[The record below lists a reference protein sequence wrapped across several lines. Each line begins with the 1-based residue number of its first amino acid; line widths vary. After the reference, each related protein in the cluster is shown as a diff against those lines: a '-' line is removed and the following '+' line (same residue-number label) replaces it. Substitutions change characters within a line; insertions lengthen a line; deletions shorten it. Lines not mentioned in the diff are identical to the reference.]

1 MSVDLDL
8 LKNYYSNQPGAEKPA
23 SVRYWCQD
31 ESRFDLRTIPGR
43 KITATGVK
51 PVGLGQWLSQG
62 YYLYGLVEPKS
73 GENFFWEF
81 SHMDSACFQVYLQKF
96 ARAYPEDLHII
107 QLDNGPLHTAKKLKL
122 PPNIV
127 LLFQPAHS
135 PELNPIERLWEH
147 LKGQLRWQVFK
158 DLRHLQERVS
168 ELLNNLELD
177 VITSLTGW
185 AYILDS
191 LALYYHSKHKKI

>member
-1 MSVDLDL
+1 MSVDLEL
-8 LKNYYSNQPGAEKPA
+8 LKNYSNQPGAEKPA

-51 PVGLGQWLSQG
+51 PVGLGQWQSEG

-81 SHMDSACFQVYLQKF
+81 SPMDSACFQVYLQEF

-107 QLDNGPLHTAKKLKL
+107 Q
-122 PPNIV
+122 
-127 LLFQPAHS
+127 
-135 PELNPIERLWEH
+135 WEH
-147 LKGQLRWQVFK
+147 LSFAN
-158 DLRHLQERVS
+158 S
-168 ELLNNLELD
+168 
-177 VITSLTGW
+177 
-185 AYILDS
+185 
-191 LALYYHSKHKKI
+191 

>member
-1 MSVDLDL
+1 MSVDLEL

-62 YYLYGLVEPKS
+62 YYLYGLVKPKS

-135 PELNPIERLWEH
+135 PQLNPIERLWEH

-191 LALYYHSKHKKI
+191 LSVAGF

>member
-1 MSVDLDL
+1 
-8 LKNYYSNQPGAEKPA
+8 
-23 SVRYWCQD
+23 
-31 ESRFDLRTIPGR
+31 
-43 KITATGVK
+43 
-51 PVGLGQWLSQG
+51 VGLGQWQSEG

-81 SHMDSACFQVYLQKF
+81 SPMDSACFQVYLQEF

-158 DLRHLQERVS
+158 DLEHLQERVS
-168 ELLNNLELD
+168 ERLNNLELD

-191 LALYYHSKHKKI
+191 LSVAGI

>member
-1 MSVDLDL
+1 MSIDLEL
-8 LKNYYSNQPGAEKPA
+8 LKSYYSNQPGAEKAA

-51 PVGLGQWLSQG
+51 PVGLVQWQSEG

-73 GENFFWEF
+73 GSNFFWEF
-81 SHMDSACFQVYLQKF
+81 SHMDSACFQVYLQEF

-107 QLDNGPLHTAKKLKL
+107 QLDNGPLHTAKKLQL

-147 LKGQLRWQVFK
+147 LKGQLKWQVFK
-158 DLRHLQERVS
+158 DLKHLQEQVS

-185 AYILDS
+185 TYILDS
-191 LALYYHSKHKKI
+191 LSVAGI

>member
-1 MSVDLDL
+1 MSIDLEL
-8 LKNYYSNQPGAEKPA
+8 LKSYYSNQPGAEKFA

-51 PVGLGQWLSQG
+51 PVGKVQWESEG

-73 GENFFWEF
+73 GSNFFYEF
-81 SHMDSACFQVYLQKF
+81 SHMDSACFQEYLREF

-107 QLDNGPLHTAKKLKL
+107 QLDNGPLHTAKKLQV

-158 DLRHLQERVS
+158 DIQHLQERVS
-168 ELLNNLELD
+168 ELLHNLGQE

-185 AYILDS
+185 AYILD
-191 LALYYHSKHKKI
+191 ALSVAGI

>member
-1 MSVDLDL
+1 
-8 LKNYYSNQPGAEKPA
+8 
-23 SVRYWCQD
+23 
-31 ESRFDLRTIPGR
+31 
-43 KITATGVK
+43 
-51 PVGLGQWLSQG
+51 
-62 YYLYGLVEPKS
+62 
-73 GENFFWEF
+73 
-81 SHMDSACFQVYLQKF
+81 MDSACFQVYLQEF

-135 PELNPIERLWEH
+135 PQLNPIERLWEH

-158 DLRHLQERVS
+158 DLQHLQERVS

-191 LALYYHSKHKKI
+191 LSVAGI

>member
-1 MSVDLDL
+1 LSLDLEL

-43 KITATGVK
+43 KITATGAK
-51 PVGLGQWLSQG
+51 PVGLGQWQSEG

-81 SHMDSACFQVYLQKF
+81 SHMDSACFQVYLQEF

-107 QLDNGPLHTAKKLKL
+107 QLDNRPLHTAKKLKL

-158 DLRHLQERVS
+158 NLEHLQERVS

-191 LALYYHSKHKKI
+191 LSVAGI

>member
-1 MSVDLDL
+1 MSIDLEL
-8 LKNYYSNQPGAEKPA
+8 LKSYYSNQLAAEKPK

-31 ESRFDLRTIPGR
+31 ESRFDRHTIPGR

-51 PVGLGQWLSQG
+51 PVGKVQWESEG

-73 GENFFWEF
+73 GENFFYEF
-81 SHMDSACFQVYLQKF
+81 SHMDSTCFEIYLREF
-96 ARAYPEDLHII
+96 AHAYPEDLHII
-107 QLDNGPLHTAKKLKL
+107 QLDNGPLHKAKKLQV

-147 LKGQLRWQVFK
+147 LKSQLKWQVFK
-158 DLRHLQERVS
+158 DLKHLQEQVS
-168 ELLNNLELD
+168 EQLKNLGQE

-185 AYILDS
+185 AYILD
-191 LALYYHSKHKKI
+191 ALSVAGI

>member
-1 MSVDLDL
+1 MSIDLKL
-8 LKNYYSNQPGAEKPA
+8 LKSYYSNQPGAKKPA

-51 PVGLGQWLSQG
+51 PVGLRQWQSEG

-81 SHMDSACFQVYLQKF
+81 SHMDSACFQVYLQEF

-107 QLDNGPLHTAKKLKL
+107 QLDNGPLHTAKKLQL

-158 DLRHLQERVS
+158 DLQHLQERVS
-168 ELLNNLELD
+168 ELLNNLDLD

-191 LALYYHSKHKKI
+191 LSVAGI

>member
-1 MSVDLDL
+1 LEL
-8 LKNYYSNQPGAEKPA
+8 LKSYYSNQPGAEKPA
-23 SVRYWCQD
+23 SVRYWGQD

-73 GENFFWEF
+73 GSNFFWEF
-81 SHMDSACFQVYLQKF
+81 SHMDSACFQVYLQEF
-96 ARAYPEDLHII
+96 ARAYPEEEHII
-107 QLDNGPLHTAKKLKL
+107 QLDNGPLHTAKKLEV

-127 LLFQPAHS
+127 LLFQPSPS

-147 LKGQLRWQVFK
+147 LKGQLKWQVFK
-158 DLRHLQERVS
+158 DLQHLQERVS
-168 ELLNNLELD
+168 ELLNNLGPD

-185 AYILDS
+185 AYILD
-191 LALYYHSKHKKI
+191 ALSVVGI

>member
-1 MSVDLDL
+1 MSLDLEL
-8 LKNYYSNQPGAEKPA
+8 LKNYYSNQAGAEKPA
-23 SVRYWCQD
+23 SVRYWCTD

-51 PVGLGQWLSQG
+51 PVGLGQWQSEG

-73 GENFFWEF
+73 GSNFFWEF
-81 SHMDSACFQVYLQKF
+81 SHMDSACFQVYLKEF
-96 ARAYPEDLHII
+96 ARAYPEDFHII
-107 QLDNGPLHTAKKLKL
+107 QLDNGPLHTAKKLEVPL
-122 PPNIV
+122 NIV
-127 LLFQPAHS
+127 LLFQPSHS

-147 LKGQLRWQVFK
+147 LKGQLKWQVFK
-158 DLRHLQERVS
+158 DIQHLQERVS

-191 LALYYHSKHKKI
+191 LSVAGI

>member
-1 MSVDLDL
+1 MSLDL
-8 LKNYYSNQPGAEKPA
+8 ELLKSYYSNQSGAEKPA

-51 PVGLGQWLSQG
+51 PVGLVQWQSEG

-81 SHMDSACFQVYLQKF
+81 SHMDSDCFQVYLQEF
-96 ARAYPEDLHII
+96 ARAYPKDLHII
-107 QLDNGPLHTAKKLKL
+107 QLDNGPLHTAKKLEV

-135 PELNPIERLWEH
+135 PQLNPIERLWEH

-168 ELLNNLELD
+168 ELLNNLGQE

-185 AYILDS
+185 AYILD
-191 LALYYHSKHKKI
+191 ALSVAGI

>member
-1 MSVDLDL
+1 MSLDLEL

-51 PVGLGQWLSQG
+51 PVGLVQWQSEG
-62 YYLYGLVEPKS
+62 YYLYGLVEPRS

-81 SHMDSACFQVYLQKF
+81 SHMDSACFQVYLQEF

-107 QLDNGPLHTAKKLKL
+107 QLDNGPLHTAKKLQI

-127 LLFQPAHS
+127 LLFQPSHS

-158 DLRHLQERVS
+158 DLKHLQERVS
-168 ELLNNLELD
+168 ELLNNLGQE

-185 AYILDS
+185 AYILD
-191 LALYYHSKHKKI
+191 ALSVAGI

>member
-1 MSVDLDL
+1 MSVDLEL

-31 ESRFDLRTIPGR
+31 ESRFDLRTITGR

-51 PVGLGQWLSQG
+51 PVGLGQWQSEG

-73 GENFFWEF
+73 GSNFFWEF
-81 SHMDSACFQVYLQKF
+81 SHMDSACFQVYLKEF

-107 QLDNGPLHTAKKLKL
+107 QLDNGPLHTAKKLEV

-127 LLFQPAHS
+127 LLFQPSHS

-158 DLRHLQERVS
+158 DIQHLQERVS
-168 ELLNNLELD
+168 ELLNNLGQE

-185 AYILDS
+185 AYILD
-191 LALYYHSKHKKI
+191 ALSVAGI

>member
-1 MSVDLDL
+1 MSIDLEL

-135 PELNPIERLWEH
+135 PQLNPIERLWEH

-191 LALYYHSKHKKI
+191 LSVAGF

>member
-135 PELNPIERLWEH
+135 PQLNPIERLWEH

-191 LALYYHSKHKKI
+191 LSVAGF

>member
-1 MSVDLDL
+1 LSIDLEL
-8 LKNYYSNQPGAEKPA
+8 LKSYYSNQPGAEKPA

-51 PVGLGQWLSQG
+51 PVGLGQWQSEG

-81 SHMDSACFQVYLQKF
+81 SHMDSACFQVYLQEF

-107 QLDNGPLHTAKKLKL
+107 QLDNGPLHTAKKLQL

-158 DLRHLQERVS
+158 DIKHLQERVR

-185 AYILDS
+185 TYILDS
-191 LALYYHSKHKKI
+191 LSVAGI

>member
-1 MSVDLDL
+1 LEL
-8 LKNYYSNQPGAEKPA
+8 LKSYYSNQPGAEKPA

-51 PVGLGQWLSQG
+51 PVGLVQWQSEG

-81 SHMDSACFQVYLQKF
+81 SHMDSACFQVYLQEF

-107 QLDNGPLHTAKKLKL
+107 QLDNGPLHTAKKLQL

-147 LKGQLRWQVFK
+147 LKDQLKWQVFK
-158 DLRHLQERVS
+158 DIQHLHERVS
-168 ELLNNLELD
+168 ELLKNLGLD

-185 AYILDS
+185 AYILD
-191 LALYYHSKHKKI
+191 ALSVAGI

>member
-1 MSVDLDL
+1 MSVDLEL

-135 PELNPIERLWEH
+135 PQLNPIERLWEH

-191 LALYYHSKHKKI
+191 LSVAGF

>member
-1 MSVDLDL
+1 LEL
-8 LKNYYSNQPGAEKPA
+8 LKSYYSNQPGAEKPT

-51 PVGLGQWLSQG
+51 PVGLVQWQSEG

-81 SHMDSACFQVYLQKF
+81 SHMDSACFQVYLQEF

-135 PELNPIERLWEH
+135 PQLNPIERLWEH

-158 DLRHLQERVS
+158 DLQHLQERVS

-191 LALYYHSKHKKI
+191 LSVVGI

>member
-1 MSVDLDL
+1 M
-8 LKNYYSNQPGAEKPA
+8 YYHHLNFIISRSHSAEKPT
-23 SVRYWCQD
+23 SVRYWCTD

-43 KITATGVK
+43 EITATGVK
-51 PVGLGQWLSQG
+51 PVGLVQWQSEG

-81 SHMDSACFQVYLQKF
+81 SHMDSACFQVYLQEF

-135 PELNPIERLWEH
+135 PQLNPIERLWEY

-158 DLRHLQERVS
+158 DLQHLQERVS

-191 LALYYHSKHKKI
+191 LSVVGI